1 MRSSTSLR
9 LHPFAAVLRAA
20 AFALSLAFLA
30 AGCESMRDPDRQAMP
45 WGPTH
50 DWQYNSVPS
59 VLTNP

>member
-9 LHPFAAVLRAA
+9 LRASAAVRWAA
-20 AFALSLAFLA
+20 ALALLFA